1 MIKKVQRILR
11 LIGQDRLFKM
21 ARKTQY
27 VILGLLTESPLSGY
41 DIKKIIDIRFK
52 FFWNESY
59 GQIYPELKR
68 MIEDELVEC
77 EMMDSDRGKQLYRI
91 TEKGFE
97 VLKQWMILGPDTES
111 FRLELLLKRYFAGIV
126 NPEIMIDHIQQFEIQ
141 HKHELSI
148 LNQFKQELESIED
161 PHRNH
166 AHILSVIDFGI
177 KTNTAY
183 LEWSKET
190 IIKLKDKKDA

>member
-1 MIKKVQRILR
+1 
-11 LIGQDRLFKM
+11 M

-27 VILGLLTESPLSGY
+27 VILGLLTENPLSGY

-77 EMMDSDRGKQLYRI
+77 ETIDSDRGKQLYRI
-91 TEKGFE
+91 TQKGFE
-97 VLKQWMILGPDTES
+97 VLKQWMALGPDTES

-126 NPEIMIDHIQQFEIQ
+126 NPEIMINHIQQFEFQ
-141 HKHELSI
+141 HKQELNI
-148 LNQFKQELESIED
+148 LNQFKHELETIDD
-161 PHRNH
+161 PHHNH
-166 AHILSVIDFGI
+166 SHVLSVIDFGI

-190 IIKLKDKKDA
+190 ILKLEDKKDA

>member
-1 MIKKVQRILR
+1 
-11 LIGQDRLFKM
+11 M

-52 FFWNESY
+52 FFWQESY

-68 MIEDELVEC
+68 MMDDELIKIQSLA
-77 EMMDSDRGKQLYRI
+77 SDRGKQVYQL
-91 TEKGFE
+91 TDKGYE
-97 VLKQWMILGPDTES
+97 ELKKWMCQKPETES
-111 FRLELLLKRYFAGIV
+111 SRLEILLKRYFAGV
-126 NPEIMIDHIQQFEIQ
+126 VDPSVMIQ
-141 HKHELSI
+141 HIEEFQHQHKQELII
-148 LNQFKQELESIED
+148 LNQFKTELESIDD
-161 PHRNH
+161 PYHNH
-166 AHILSVIDFGI
+166 SDILSVIDFGI

-190 IIKLKDKKDA
+190 ILKLKDK